1 MVAERA
7 PIAGS
12 AQPDIP
18 IALWEE
24 AGWLPCSISVE
35 LPVHGLSVRDLL
47 ELSIGSLI
55 ETEWKSGEDIPL
67 RVNGWQIGWIE
78 FEQMGE
84 SLGVRL
90 TELL

>member
-1 MVAERA
+1 MASTPELPR
-7 PIAGS
+7 
-12 AQPDIP
+12 PDIP

-24 AGWLPCSISVE
+24 AGWLPSDISVE
-35 LPVHGLSVRDLL
+35 LPVLDFSVRKLL
-47 ELSIGSLI
+47 ELSVGSLV
-55 ETEWKSGEDIPL
+55 ETEWKSGGDVPL
-67 RVNGWQIGWIE
+67 RVNARQIGWVE

>member
-1 MVAERA
+1 VAERA
-7 PIAGS
+7 PILGAVQ
-12 AQPDIP
+12 AEIP

-24 AGWLPCSISVE
+24 AGWLPCDLTVD
-35 LPVHGLSVRDLL
+35 LPVHGLSVRGLL
-47 ELSIGSLI
+47 ELSVGSLVQ
-55 ETEWKSGEDIPL
+55 TEWRSGQDAPL
-67 RVNGWQIGWIE
+67 RVNGRQIGWVE

>member
-1 MVAERA
+1 MAEKA
-7 PIAGS
+7 PILGTLP
-12 AQPDIP
+12 PDIP

-24 AGWLPCSISVE
+24 AGWLPCDITVD
-35 LPVHGLSVRDLL
+35 LPVHGLTVHGLL
-47 ELSIGSLI
+47 ELSVGSLVQS
-55 ETEWKSGEDIPL
+55 EWRSGQDAPL
-67 RVNGWQIGWIE
+67 RVNGRQIGWVE

>member
-1 MVAERA
+1 MAEK
-7 PIAGS
+7 
-12 AQPDIP
+12 AQIQGLPRPDFP

-35 LPVHGLSVRDLL
+35 LPVHGLTVRGLL
-47 ELSIGSLI
+47 ELSAGSLV
-55 ETEWKSGEDIPL
+55 ETAWKSGEDTPL
-67 RVNGWQIGWIE
+67 RVNGWQIGWVE

>member
-1 MVAERA
+1 VAERA
-7 PIAGS
+7 PILGLP
-12 AQPDIP
+12 QPNIP

-24 AGWLPCSISVE
+24 AGWLPCELSVE
-35 LPVHGLSVRDLL
+35 LPVRGLSVRDLL
-47 ELSIGSLI
+47 ELSVGSLVQ
-55 ETEWKSGEDIPL
+55 TEWKSGQDAPL
-67 RVNGWQIGWIE
+67 RVNGRQVGWVE